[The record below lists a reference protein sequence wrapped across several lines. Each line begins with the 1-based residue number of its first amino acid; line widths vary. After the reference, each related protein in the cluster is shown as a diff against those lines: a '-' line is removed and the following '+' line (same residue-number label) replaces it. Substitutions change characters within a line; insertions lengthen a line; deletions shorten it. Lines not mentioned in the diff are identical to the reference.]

1 VACHLKI
8 NADPDAV
15 PDFYLMRMR
24 IGMRIQVTKMMRS
37 MRIWIRIH
45 IHNTDFKRPLEDVLS
60 ADFPLGDMFAVVFL
74 YEVP

>member
-1 VACHLKI
+1 
-8 NADPDAV
+8 
-15 PDFYLMRMR
+15 
-24 IGMRIQVTKMMRS
+24 

-74 YEVP
+74 YEVPWPSFNQVACNAPASYRPVVDVIPSDLFGGGVVHPH